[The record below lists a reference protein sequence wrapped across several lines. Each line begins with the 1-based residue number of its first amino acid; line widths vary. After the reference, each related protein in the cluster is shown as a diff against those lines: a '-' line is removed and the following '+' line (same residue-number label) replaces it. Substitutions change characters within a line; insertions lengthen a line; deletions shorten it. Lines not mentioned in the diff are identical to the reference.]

1 MTYNSPLLRQVSQW
15 YILNDFSINTI
26 MPMEAVWFNLSWKIP
41 CVFFYQAATEPT
53 RIRELSFANPI
64 TSEVGQNICSNN

>member
-1 MTYNSPLLRQVSQW
+1 
-15 YILNDFSINTI
+15 

-64 TSEVGQNICSNN
+64 TSEVGLNFIIMKSRAV

>member
-1 MTYNSPLLRQVSQW
+1 MNDFSTSFLLHQVSQW

-41 CVFFYQAATEPT
+41 CVFFYQAATEPA
-53 RIRELSFANPI
+53 RIGELSFANPI
-64 TSEVGQNICSNN
+64 TSEVVCNF